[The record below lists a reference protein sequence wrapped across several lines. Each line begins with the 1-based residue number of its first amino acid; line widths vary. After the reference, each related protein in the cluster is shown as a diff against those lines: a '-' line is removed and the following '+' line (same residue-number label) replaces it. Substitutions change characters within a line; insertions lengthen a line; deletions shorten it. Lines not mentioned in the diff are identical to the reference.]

1 MRRNNRMRI
10 FNRKTPLRFALEHIT
25 FRCVPRRSK
34 TTARALW
41 LTARSLSYLL
51 GDPYHLHIAPRQE
64 GLREVARHPCAL
76 AAQPNSTITM
86 GARVSGAI
94 LTAADMRRGTLA
106 ALHRQCQKRVSP

>member
-64 GLREVARHPCAL
+64 GLREAARHPGAL
-76 AAQPNSTITM
+76 AARSGGGWGRPGAAPND
-86 GARVSGAI
+86 SGA
-94 LTAADMRRGTLA
+94 
-106 ALHRQCQKRVSP
+106 HQKSPGQE